1 MTTVRQV
8 DGLVVAD
15 DAVAAR
21 LWPRLGARV
30 RQTYLVDRDGWV
42 QLRRR
47 VEAGETLS
55 ASTLVAQH
63 KVFSGWARAFHAAAP
78 ARQKRAAG
86 LNQPPRSP
94 AALPV
99 APAVGPAAA
108 TTVTAASVA
117 ARTSALAAPVLATAS
132 KAPGGAGTAVAGG
145 LVLAGLI
152 AVAARRRSQ

>member
-8 DGLVVAD
+8 DSLVVAD

-30 RQTYLVDRDGWV
+30 RQAYLADRDGWV
-42 QLRRR
+42 RLRRR
-47 VEAGETLS
+47 VEVGESIS
-55 ASTLVAQH
+55 ASTLLAQH

-78 ARQKRAAG
+78 ARPKRSRTPLAAA
-86 LNQPPRSP
+86 Q
-94 AALPV
+94 
-99 APAVGPAAA
+99 AVGPAAA
-108 TTVTAASVA
+108 TTATAASVA
-117 ARTSALAAPVLATAS
+117 PRSTALAAPVLATAS